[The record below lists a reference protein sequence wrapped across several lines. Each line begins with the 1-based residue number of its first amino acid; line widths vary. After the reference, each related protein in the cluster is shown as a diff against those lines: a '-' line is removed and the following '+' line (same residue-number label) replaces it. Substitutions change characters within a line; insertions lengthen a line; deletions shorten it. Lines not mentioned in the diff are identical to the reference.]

1 MSLRRLRWLG
11 RAPRVAVTLTAA
23 VLCAAGLRTVLVHG
37 APTPAPARAS
47 RAPGDLPPEAFAQ
60 AFARAY
66 LTWDAARPAAY
77 DTAVRCFAPGLVDE
91 QAVTLPDHGHQSVV
105 WSTVAADDPTR
116 RGRLITVAALTNYG
130 TVRLA
135 VIVGRRDRGLYVAS
149 APAVIG
155 GAGGVSAPAVPD
167 QDPVEDAALGA
178 VVGRALSNYLAGR
191 RDALTADLAPGS
203 VVAVPDEPLRLAGTE
218 QLTWAARG
226 REVDVTVRAVPSAGG
241 ELTLAYAVG
250 VVRVAGR
257 WFVRWIEVPST
268 KETS

>member
-1 MSLRRLRWLG
+1 
-11 RAPRVAVTLTAA
+11 VAVTVTA
-23 VLCAAGLRTVLVHG
+23 VLLCAAGLRTVLAHG
-37 APTPAPARAS
+37 APTAVAARAPAVS
-47 RAPGDLPPEAFAQ
+47 GDLSREAFAE

-66 LTWDAARPAAY
+66 LTWDATRPTAY
-77 DTAVRCFAPGLVDE
+77 DAAVGRFAPGLVDD
-91 QAVTLPDHGHQSVV
+91 QAVVLPARGHQWVV
-105 WSTVAADDPTR
+105 WSTVAADEPTWQ
-116 RGRLITVAALTNYG
+116 GRLVTVAALTNYG

-135 VIVGRRDRGLYVAS
+135 VAVGHRDGGFYVMR

-155 GAGGVSAPAVPD
+155 GAGGLSAPAAPD
-167 QDPVEDAALGA
+167 QDPVQDAALGA
-178 VVGRALSNYLAGR
+178 VVGRALNNYLAGR

-226 REVDVTVRAVPSAGG
+226 REVDATVRAVPSAGG

-250 VVRVAGR
+250 VVREAGR